1 MEELTNRTLS
11 ILLVAAIVISLGGTL
26 ISLNRIYQIQYA
38 GGISGRAT
46 DTASM
51 SLDLQA
57 LAEVNFTT
65 DTINW
70 GSGNVVAGKSQCRLD
85 SYSSSIDSVNCSGF
99 TPQPN
104 GLVLE
109 NIGNK
114 NVSLNISFEKT
125 AEDFIG
131 ISTAQL
137 KWNVSDLESGSCGD
151 WKVTQGNWINVSNTS
166 DVEVC
171 GATNG
176 GFKANDDS
184 DTLKLD
190 VMVVIPSDT
199 PPGAKSN
206 TVTARVAEI

>member
-1 MEELTNRTLS
+1 MEDISNRTIAVL
-11 ILLVAAIVISLGGTL
+11 IVAAIVISIGGTI
-26 ISLNRIYQIQYA
+26 ISLNK
-38 GGISGRAT
+38 ISGGLIRITGKATT
-46 DTASM
+46 DTASVG
-51 SLDLQA
+51 LDLQS

-65 DTINW
+65 DTISW
-70 GSGNVVAGKSQCRLD
+70 GTGNVVAGKSQCRLD

-131 ISTAQL
+131 ISAAQL